1 MLSKTDILV
10 SAMLQ
15 PLKLSILTRIGFIFL
30 AAFITACA
38 QAAAQP
44 SEGVAANA
52 DTEPTITVTPPR
64 PTRTAASTHIAT
76 VLATDAPIANLP
88 TATEELGEIEQI
100 YFSMPGISVDFYA
113 EVSLPTSLAFGP
125 DGRLYVASLSGEIS
139 ALTDDDGDGLVDE
152 ISHFAERLRVPL
164 GLLWVDETLFIS
176 IQGYVVTAE
185 DSDGDGAADSFSA
198 VIADLPASGA
208 HQNDGMAFGPDGYIY
223 LGMGSTCNVCVEADP
238 RSATILRFLP
248 DGSDLSIVA
257 TGLRNPYDVAF
268 NLAGDLFA
276 TDNGRDDLG
285 ATEPPEELNHIQS
298 SNDYGW
304 PDCWEGIADP
314 ACDTRTGAV
323 AEFDAH
329 ASANGLTFYSGDV
342 FPAEFRDN
350 AFVAIFGSYEF
361 PDVTRGV
368 QRVSL
373 EQADESYIATEVDWL
388 FKSNGRPL
396 DLTVGPDGALYMADF
411 ELNAIYRIEYVGE

>member
-1 MLSKTDILV
+1 MLPKTYILV

-15 PLKLSILTRIGFIFL
+15 PLKSNRLSRIGFMFL
-30 AAFITACA
+30 AAYITACV

-44 SEGVAANA
+44 SDGVTATV
-52 DTEPTITVTPPR
+52 DYEPTPTVTPPQ
-64 PTRTAASTHIAT
+64 PTRTAVPTHIAT
-76 VLATDAPIANLP
+76 VPATGTPIAALP
-88 TATEELGEIEQI
+88 TVTEQLEVVEEI
-100 YFSMPGISVDFYA
+100 YFSMPGFSVDIYA

-176 IQGYVVTAE
+176 LKGFVVATE
-185 DSDGDGAADSFSA
+185 DSDGDGAADSFSP
-198 VIADLPASGA
+198 VVSDLPASGS

-223 LGMGSTCNVCVEADP
+223 LGMGSTCNVCVETDP

-285 ATEPPEELNHIQS
+285 ATEPPEELNHIES
-298 SNDYGW
+298 TKDYGW
-304 PDCWEGIADP
+304 PDCWEGNDDP
-314 ACDTRTGAV
+314 ACDTYAGAV

-329 ASANGLTFYSGDV
+329 ASANGLTFYSGNI

-373 EQADESYIATEVDWL
+373 EKADDSYIATKVDWL

-396 DLTVGPDGALYMADF
+396 DLAVGPDGALYMADF
-411 ELNAIYRIEYVGE
+411 ELNAIYRIDYVGD